1 MTVSPETLLAF
12 VEGELSPEEA
22 RKVAAEVA
30 NDPALASHVEK
41 HRALKARLHEASLPM
56 TQAAMPESVTSNAP
70 PPVERVTPMPPASES
85 IGVRRSWIPAGAM
98 AVGIALGALL
108 AFTFLPAGEIR
119 SVNGAAV
126 ADGALA
132 RALSTVIVSEQDK
145 SANSGARIQ
154 DSFFSGEGYF
164 CRDFTTSGD
173 AKDALAGIACR
184 ESSGWRIRVLAA
196 AGGNGKSDAP
206 VVPASVRD
214 TLDAMIVGKP
224 LDADNERAARSQDW
238 IVK

>member
-41 HRALKARLHEASLPM
+41 HRALKARRHEAALPM
-56 TQAAMPESVTSNAP
+56 TQTPAP
-70 PPVERVTPMPPASES
+70 PAEASPPIERATLVPPSSGMPSA
-85 IGVRRSWIPAGAM
+85 RLNWIPAGAM
-98 AVGIALGALL
+98 AVGIVLGALL
-108 AFTFLPAGEIR
+108 AFTFLPGGEIR
-119 SVNGAAV
+119 STNGAAV

-132 RALSTVIVSEQDK
+132 RALSSVIASEQDK

-173 AKDALAGIACR
+173 ATDALAGIACR
-184 ESSGWRIRVLAA
+184 ESTGWHIRALAA
-196 AGGNGKSDAP
+196 AKAAGGDRKSDAP
-206 VVPASVRD
+206 ALPASVRN
-214 TLDAMIVGKP
+214 TADAMMVGRP
-224 LDADNERAARSQDW
+224 LTAEGERTARSQDW